1 MHFRFGFLSYEIS
14 HVIRQRFNKNAEI
27 IGITHS
33 QWRVLVHLSE
43 NPNCR
48 QVDLADILDIKPITL
63 VKQLDQLEARN
74 LVRRI
79 KDSDDRR
86 VYRLELTANALPVMQ
101 KLWDIADR
109 VEAEV
114 LGVLTPDEQAL
125 VIRLLCRVKGAICGK
140 EPDIS

>member
-14 HVIRQRFNKNAEI
+14 HVIRQRFNKNAES

-48 QVDLADILDIKPITL
+48 QVDLAEILDVKPITL

-86 VYRLELTANALPVMQ
+86 VYRLELTENALPVMQ
-101 KLWDIADR
+101 VLWDIADQ
-109 VEAEV
+109 VEVEV
-114 LGVLTPDEQAL
+114 FGVLSPDEQAL
-125 VIRLLCRVKGAICGK
+125 VTRLLYRVKKAIAV
-140 EPDIS
+140 PSRDRP

>member
-1 MHFRFGFLSYEIS
+1 MHYRFGFLSYEIS
-14 HVIRQRFNKNAEI
+14 HVIRQRFNKNAESV
-27 IGITHS
+27 GITHS

-48 QVDLADILDIKPITL
+48 QVDLADILDVKPITL

-86 VYRLELTANALPVMQ
+86 AYRLELTENALPVMQ
-101 KLWDIADR
+101 ALWDIADQ

-114 LGVLTPDEQAL
+114 FGVLTSAEQASVTL
-125 VIRLLCRVKGAICGK
+125 LLCRVKNSLGDS
-140 EPDIS
+140 ES

>member
-14 HVIRQRFNKNAEI
+14 HVIRQRFNKNAES

-48 QVDLADILDIKPITL
+48 QVDLAEILDVKPITL
-63 VKQLDQLEARN
+63 VKQLDQLEALS
-74 LVRRI
+74 LVSRL

-86 VYRLELTANALPVMQ
+86 AYRLELTENALPVMQ
-101 KLWDIADR
+101 KLWDIADQ

-114 LGVLTPDEQAL
+114 FGVLSPDEQAL
-125 VIRLLCRVKGAICGK
+125 VTRLLCRVKRAICGTQS
-140 EPDIS
+140 DIP